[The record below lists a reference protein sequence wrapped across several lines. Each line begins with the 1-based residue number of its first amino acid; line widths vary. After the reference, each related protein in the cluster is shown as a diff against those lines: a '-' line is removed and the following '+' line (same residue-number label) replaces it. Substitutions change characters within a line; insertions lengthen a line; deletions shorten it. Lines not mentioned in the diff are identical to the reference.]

1 MEIKRVTCSDDCT
14 QCGYAHLATPTNRCD
29 KYNGS
34 LDNVSVFGSKT
45 FLTVEDTPNVVR
57 G

>member
-1 MEIKRVTCSDDCT
+1 MEIKRVACSDDCT
-14 QCGYAHLATPTNRCD
+14 QCGYAHLATYMKRCG

-34 LDNVSVFGSKT
+34 LDNVSVFGYKT
-45 FLTVEDTPNVVR
+45 FLTVEGMLNVVC